1 MTRKIAIFDTTLRDG
16 EQSPGASMNTD
27 EKILIA
33 SELLRL
39 KVDVIEAGFPISSPG
54 DFKSVHEIGKLAGD
68 NAVVCALTRA
78 VEKDIDEAARAL
90 ETAKRPRIHTGL
102 GVSPSHLRDKLRLTE
117 EQAIEKAVHAVK
129 YAKKYVDDVEFY
141 AEDAGRSEQ
150 KFLERIIEAV
160 IAAGATVVNIPDT
173 TGYSLPDAFGKRI
186 RGLMENVR
194 GIEDVTVAVHTHND
208 LGMATALALS
218 AVKNGA
224 TQIECT
230 INGLG
235 ERAGNTSLEEVV
247 MAIKMHGEELNAHT
261 DINTREL
268 THASHLVSTITGI
281 NVQPNKAIV
290 GANAFAHSSG
300 IHQDGV
306 LKARDT
312 YEIIDPTEV
321 GAAGSQILLSAR
333 SGHAALRHRLSEL
346 GYTFGDEEFERV
358 YQSFLEVADRKK
370 EVYDEDLE
378 SIVRQYQRDVSAIWT
393 LNAVQVSCGYPLTS
407 TATVTM
413 TDETGQ
419 TVTDCAFGTGP
430 IDAVYKTVGKI
441 VRVESELSEFSV
453 KAVTSGIDALGEVSV
468 RVKAANGEV
477 FTGRGSDGDIIVSS
491 TKAYIN
497 ALNRLLA
504 ASRAKAAKAAE

>member
-1 MTRKIAIFDTTLRDG
+1 M
-16 EQSPGASMNTD
+16 
-27 EKILIA
+27 
-33 SELLRL
+33 
-39 KVDVIEAGFPISSPG
+39 
-54 DFKSVHEIGKLAGD
+54 
-68 NAVVCALTRA
+68 
-78 VEKDIDEAARAL
+78 
-90 ETAKRPRIHTGL
+90 
-102 GVSPSHLRDKLRLTE
+102 
-117 EQAIEKAVHAVK
+117 
-129 YAKKYVDDVEFY
+129 
-141 AEDAGRSEQ
+141 
-150 KFLERIIEAV
+150 
-160 IAAGATVVNIPDT
+160 
-173 TGYSLPDAFGKRI
+173 
-186 RGLMENVR
+186 
-194 GIEDVTVAVHTHND
+194 
-208 LGMATALALS
+208 
-218 AVKNGA
+218 
-224 TQIECT
+224 
-230 INGLG
+230 
-235 ERAGNTSLEEVV
+235 
-247 MAIKMHGEELNAHT
+247 
-261 DINTREL
+261 
-268 THASHLVSTITGI
+268 STITGI

-312 YEIIDPTEV
+312 YEIIDPAEV

-393 LNAVQVSCGYPLTS
+393 LNAVQVSCGFPLTS

-413 TDETGQ
+413 TDETGC
-419 TVTDCAFGTGP
+419 TVTECDFGTGP
-430 IDAVYKTVGKI
+430 IDAAYKTINKI

-453 KAVTSGIDALGEVSV
+453 KAVTRGIDALGEVSV
-468 RVKAANGEV
+468 RVKAENGEV

-504 ASRAKAAKAAE
+504 AGRARAAK